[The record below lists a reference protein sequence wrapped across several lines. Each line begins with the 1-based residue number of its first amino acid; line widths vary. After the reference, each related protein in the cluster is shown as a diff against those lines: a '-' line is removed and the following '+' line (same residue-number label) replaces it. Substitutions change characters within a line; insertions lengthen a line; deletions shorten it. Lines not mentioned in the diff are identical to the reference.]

1 MSFESVGFVLFV
13 LSKHGDSER
22 EREKESWN
30 EISDYW
36 NKLRYLK
43 SEKFEREIID
53 SENLRIR

>member
-1 MSFESVGFVLFV
+1 MVIQ
-13 LSKHGDSER
+13 R

-43 SEKFEREIID
+43 SEKFEREILD